1 MMVNSEH
8 VNSVIP
14 SSIVWTQTMESITLQ
29 INSNHVQVSLS
40 EKCLT
45 LSDQSTT
52 INLPL
57 FNRVYLGKY
66 DIQQM
71 TMTNQIILTLEKE
84 CMKYWPHLLMQQEE
98 IKTLS
103 SLVEINYR
111 QQDNSLFDTLDF
123 DTVISG
129 SGEKTGLE

>member
-1 MMVNSEH
+1 MMVNSEYES
-8 VNSVIP
+8 SVIP
-14 SSIVWTQTMESITLQ
+14 SSIIWTQTMESITLQ

-57 FNRVYLGKY
+57 FNRVYIGQY
-66 DIQQM
+66 DIEQM
-71 TMTNQIILTLEKE
+71 TMESQIILTLEKE
-84 CMKYWPHLLMQQEE
+84 CMKYWPHLLLQQEE
-98 IKTLS
+98 MKTLS
-103 SLVEINYR
+103 SLIQINYR
-111 QQDNSLFDTLDF
+111 KTDNSLYDTLDF

-129 SGEKTGLE
+129 NGEKTGL